1 MQCVWNAYYSGA
13 SVCPLKIEMAQFR
26 NGFSLNSDFVYRA
39 KYWVKEGEGTA
50 LGESV
55 DQYKI
60 PWNST
65 PTPPVMQCQH

>member
-1 MQCVWNAYYSGA
+1 
-13 SVCPLKIEMAQFR
+13 MAQFC